1 MLPQDDESEDSER
14 LNTYVKDL
22 EAIYNAEAEEADS
35 NVEDTSTDRS
45 NLDDSITVD
54 IESNVTSDNLD
65 SSVVDK
71 APTIPPTKK
80 SPTSAKTHDAE
91 DRREMVKS
99 LESYFNSVVTSTSK
113 PSKKP
118 SKQPQRTRLDL
129 TTKVQILNY
138 LAKGKKQIEAAR
150 RFGVAR
156 GTVTEIYRRRFELLE
171 RFGRCKNG
179 AAKSTKESP
188 FQAIEDPLIQWIN
201 DARKNNIPLN
211 LTLVT
216 EKALE
221 IAKDVGLERF
231 SASPGW
237 MYRFRKRNS
246 FG

>member
-1 MLPQDDESEDSER
+1 
-14 LNTYVKDL
+14 
-22 EAIYNAEAEEADS
+22 
-35 NVEDTSTDRS
+35 
-45 NLDDSITVD
+45 
-54 IESNVTSDNLD
+54 
-65 SSVVDK
+65 
-71 APTIPPTKK
+71 
-80 SPTSAKTHDAE
+80 
-91 DRREMVKS
+91 
-99 LESYFNSVVTSTSK
+99 
-113 PSKKP
+113 
-118 SKQPQRTRLDL
+118 LDL

-156 GTVTEIYRRRFELLE
+156 GTVTEIFRRRFELLE

-179 AAKSTKESP
+179 KAKSTKESP
-188 FQAIEDPLIQWIN
+188 FQPIEDPLIQWIN

-211 LTLVT
+211 LTLVA

-246 FG
+246 FGPNFDQERRFKYSMMMKKMLMTTITWKKKTTTIPFPLNREIST